1 MGLKERIQ
9 NLFSSGDSGEIEFE
23 PEEAVERF
31 REEREKELRRA
42 RRRAEEL
49 SGKTDDLMDRLEE
62 DLEEVREYE
71 DVDDI
76 DLVED
81 VARDF
86 YRKRKNMLEKFEPSE
101 KLEDQREELRDFV
114 EDFNDVTRK
123 QGAVMKRIQKS
134 SGTLS
139 GTIDEIMEHAD
150 RLDDFMESEYSAI
163 RQRKEIERIQKTI
176 TDIEDEIEDL
186 KQDIEDED
194 TEKLEEEL
202 EKVRESIE
210 DLKESE
216 KWERKEELEEEL
228 EYLEEKKEDRLRDIS
243 LEKSKMERGLKKML
257 YEIDEGDG
265 EFDGEVQKL
274 RRIKDERFESI
285 QGDLESTLDSA
296 VDFLEEKELID
307 DRQLKK
313 FREAADSLS
322 NLDSRTEEIQ
332 EYRDRIEEAREVLEE
347 LEVQDELEELE
358 KEKDKVQQ
366 ELEDRR
372 RKIEEKKEQLED
384 LREKKEKRIEELE
397 DKLDSYIGPA
407 VSIED

>member
-332 EYRDRIEEAREVLEE
+332 EYRDRIEEAREVLEN